1 MRLDQ
6 IISSPLEERE
16 ISLESRDAVALTVEA
31 ATAQE
36 GRGFFTSQ
44 NFGVHDG
51 GRDGSGVVQPLRNKQ
66 QEIIMNKITSINGTL
81 IASLNEL
88 NEHVE
93 NGTAHVTEEER
104 TAWNNQTTVKAKGI
118 LIATQEDLD
127 EHTGNKAIH
136 VTEDERAA
144 WNAKADAAAL
154 SAKADASSF
163 NVHKDD
169 AVVHITAKERE
180 TWNGKQDKLTDEAG
194 NMTLDGGLT
203 AQGGTFS
210 DAVNANGGINIPLAA
225 GAATN
230 TAAVNRIHAA
240 GLAAVAETY
249 NLQIYLDAA
258 ITTTTNNAAVTERVS
273 GQLMRVTVPARQ
285 SSSVNMGLDHS
296 LIGRA
301 NYSKFGGFTLPVRMS
316 AYKATIKITLG
327 MGDGQV
333 SVRTDRDVDDYT
345 RVHTSAEHFGEVLDV
360 TISDTRDSESRGYWV
375 RVREIYYSRSAG
387 RKFVKTTR
395 ALLPLDGNTAVPAS
409 ISGLVYHQ
417 YRDGGWDTDNY
428 GTLWLMTGGYD
439 NRCCIRIANVRG
451 IHTYNSVGF
460 NACHLDIYNST
471 NATTVDIGAP
481 RIMQRY
487 MDGYNPAY
495 YGFSAIE
502 YNAIKSETIEDF
514 IDPDT
519 QDQA

>member
-1 MRLDQ
+1 
-6 IISSPLEERE
+6 
-16 ISLESRDAVALTVEA
+16 
-31 ATAQE
+31 
-36 GRGFFTSQ
+36 
-44 NFGVHDG
+44 
-51 GRDGSGVVQPLRNKQ
+51 
-66 QEIIMNKITSINGTL
+66 
-81 IASLNEL
+81 
-88 NEHVE
+88 
-93 NGTAHVTEEER
+93 
-104 TAWNNQTTVKAKGI
+104 
-118 LIATQEDLD
+118 
-127 EHTGNKAIH
+127 
-136 VTEDERAA
+136 
-144 WNAKADAAAL
+144 
-154 SAKADASSF
+154 
-163 NVHKDD
+163 
-169 AVVHITAKERE
+169 
-180 TWNGKQDKLTDEAG
+180 
-194 NMTLDGGLT
+194 
-203 AQGGTFS
+203 
-210 DAVNANGGINIPLAA
+210 
-225 GAATN
+225 
-230 TAAVNRIHAA
+230 
-240 GLAAVAETY
+240 
-249 NLQIYLDAA
+249 
-258 ITTTTNNAAVTERVS
+258 
-273 GQLMRVTVPARQ
+273 
-285 SSSVNMGLDHS
+285 
-296 LIGRA
+296 
-301 NYSKFGGFTLPVRMS
+301 
-316 AYKATIKITLG
+316 

-460 NACHLDIYNST
+460 NACHLEIYNST